1 MGAFFAVAL
10 ALTGGVI
17 AYTMFGADDR
27 ARGSAVEGVD
37 EWEGLSNAHVP
48 MDARVDCE
56 MYPPA
61 GGEHYD
67 AWQNCGVYEGPL
79 RTGFAVH
86 SQEHGAVW
94 ITHDP
99 HLDRDEVQRL
109 HDLYTPGEYIIVSPM
124 EDLPAPVVVSG
135 WEAQVRLDG
144 ADDPRI
150 GPFLRQYVRSPDVP
164 EPGAP
169 CSGMFDGTEA
179 DFDAERTP
187 ADLGVERDGEEG
199 EDGGAMPQGRGSAPG
214 TAEHVHRRAPDRAQP
229 GSAKRPSSNGSTSPS
244 ETRPSSA
251 RSRWIPSSQTA
262 SSASLG
268 TGCWASRNTASRRPR
283 TWRSVPA

>member
-1 MGAFFAVAL
+1 MAGAPPSRSQASPFAVGAFFAVAL
-10 ALTGGVI
+10 ALTGGVV
-17 AYTMFGADDR
+17 AYTMFGVGDR
-27 ARGSAVEGVD
+27 ARGSAVEGVE
-37 EWEGLSNAHVP
+37 EWEDLSRAHVP
-48 MDARVDCE
+48 MDTRVNYE

-67 AWQNCGVYEGPL
+67 AWQNCGVYEEPL
-79 RTGFAVH
+79 RTELAVH

-124 EDLPAPVVVSG
+124 EDLPAPVVASG
-135 WEAQVRLDG
+135 WETRIQLDG

-150 GPFLRQYVRSPDVP
+150 GPFLRQYVQSRDVP

-187 ADLGVERDGEEG
+187 ADLGVERDEEG
-199 EDGGAMPQGRGSAPG
+199 EEDGGAMP
-214 TAEHVHRRAPDRAQP
+214 
-229 GSAKRPSSNGSTSPS
+229 
-244 ETRPSSA
+244 
-251 RSRWIPSSQTA
+251 
-262 SSASLG
+262 
-268 TGCWASRNTASRRPR
+268 
-283 TWRSVPA
+283 

>member
-1 MGAFFAVAL
+1 VNSSMPWWRSTADRAVIFPNERQVHHVATRIRGVTDVSEPQYPSLSSSSEPVAGPPRSGNQASPLAVGAFFAVAL

-17 AYTMFGADDR
+17 AYTMFGADER
-27 ARGSAVEGVD
+27 ARGSAVEGVE

-48 MDARVDCE
+48 MDTRADYE

-67 AWQNCGVYEGPL
+67 AWQNCGVYEEPL
-79 RTGFAVH
+79 RTEFAVH

-99 HLDRDEVQRL
+99 NLDRDEVQRL

-124 EDLPAPVVVSG
+124 EGLPAPVVASG
-135 WEAQVRLDG
+135 WETQIRLEG

-150 GPFLRQYVRSPDVP
+150 GPFLRQYVRSRDVP

-169 CSGMFDGTEA
+169 CSGMFDGTEV

-187 ADLGVERDGEEG
+187 ADLGVERDGDQDG
-199 EDGGAMPQGRGSAPG
+199 AGGAMP
-214 TAEHVHRRAPDRAQP
+214 
-229 GSAKRPSSNGSTSPS
+229 
-244 ETRPSSA
+244 
-251 RSRWIPSSQTA
+251 
-262 SSASLG
+262 
-268 TGCWASRNTASRRPR
+268 
-283 TWRSVPA
+283 